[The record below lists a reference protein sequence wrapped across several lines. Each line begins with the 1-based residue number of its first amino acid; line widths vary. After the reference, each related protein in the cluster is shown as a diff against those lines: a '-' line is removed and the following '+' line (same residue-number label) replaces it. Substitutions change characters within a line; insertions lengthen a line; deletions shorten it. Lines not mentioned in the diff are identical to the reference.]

1 VNVDTLL
8 ATMPGLSRKD
18 AERYLPLMEA
28 AMREYGVTNEMRGRM
43 WLAQVGH
50 ESGSLRYFEE
60 IADGSA
66 YEGRKDLGNTQP
78 GDGKK
83 YKGRG
88 PIQVTGRDNYTRA
101 GSALKLP
108 LVDQPTVAADPP
120 HAFRVS
126 AWWWKE
132 HGLNE
137 ISDTG
142 DVTAATKRIN
152 GGTNGLSDRQSRYE
166 LARKQGSKVIV
177 SGGSGAAP
185 PSTAPPASSGT
196 AAPPWPGRVFKQ
208 PPTMQG
214 SDVREWQTQMRK
226 RGWAIDA
233 DGYYGPGSEK
243 VCRQFQADKNLG
255 VDGQVGPQTW
265 AAAWTAPVT

>member
-8 ATMPGLSRKD
+8 ATMPGLSRGD
-18 AERYLPLMEA
+18 ADRYLPLMEA
-28 AMREYGVTNEMRGRM
+28 AMREYGATSEMRARM

-88 PIQVTGRDNYTRA
+88 PIQVTGRYNYTEAA
-101 GSALKLP
+101 GALGLP
-108 LVDQPTVAADPP
+108 LVDRPEMAADPP
-120 HAFRVS
+120 HAFRIS
-126 AWWWKE
+126 AWWWKA

-142 DVTAATKRIN
+142 DVVAATKRIN

-166 LARKQGSKVIV
+166 LARRQGAKVAV
-177 SGGSGAAP
+177 SGGPSAPKP
-185 PSTAPPASSGT
+185 PSGSV
-196 AAPPWPGRVFKQ
+196 PPWPGRVLRQ

-214 SDVREWQTQMRK
+214 EDVRTWQQQMRA
-226 RGWAIDA
+226 RGWQLDA
-233 DGYYGPGSEK
+233 DGYYGPGSER
-243 VCRQFQADKNLG
+243 VCRQFQAEKALDA
-255 VDGQVGPQTW
+255 DGQVGPATW
-265 AAAWTAPVT
+265 AAAWTAPTT

>member
-28 AMREYGVTNEMRGRM
+28 AMRENDVTNEMRARM

-50 ESGSLRYFEE
+50 ESGSLVYFEE
-60 IADGSA
+60 LASGAA
-66 YEGRKDLGNTQP
+66 YEGRADLGNTQP

-88 PIQVTGRDNYTRA
+88 PIQVTGRSNYTNA
-101 GSALKLP
+101 GNGLRLP
-108 LVDQPTVAADPP
+108 LVDKPEMAADPT

-126 AWWWKE
+126 GWWWKAN
-132 HGLNE
+132 GLNP

-142 DVTAATKRIN
+142 DVVAATKRIN

-177 SGGSGAAP
+177 TGGSGAAP
-185 PSTAPPASSGT
+185 PSSAVPPASTGTAPPLHVDYFGKSHNSAV
-196 AAPPWPGRVFKQ
+196 P
-208 PPTMQG
+208 
-214 SDVREWQTQMRK
+214 DVRVWQQRMK
-226 RGWAIDA
+226 DRGWTI
-233 DGYYGPGSEK
+233 
-243 VCRQFQADKNLG
+243 G
-255 VDGQVGPQTW
+255 VDGQFGPQSDDVCRKFQKQVGVTADGLVGPTTW
-265 AAAWTAPVT
+265 NKSWTAPVT

>member
-1 VNVDTLL
+1 
-8 ATMPGLSRKD
+8 
-18 AERYLPLMEA
+18 
-28 AMREYGVTNEMRGRM
+28 MRSRM
-43 WLAQVGH
+43 WLAQCGH

-101 GSALKLP
+101 GSGLSLP
-108 LVDQPTVAADPP
+108 LVDQPPIAADPP

-126 AWWWKE
+126 AWWWYT

-166 LARKQGSKVIV
+166 LARKQGSKVV
-177 SGGSGAAP
+177 VTGGPVDVPKP
-185 PSTAPPASSGT
+185 PPAGTAPPF
-196 AAPPWPGRVFKQ
+196 PGRVLKQ

-214 SDVREWQTQMRK
+214 SDVRQWQEQMRT
-226 RGWAIDA
+226 RGWTIDV
-233 DGYYGPGSEK
+233 DGYYGSGSER
-243 VCRQFQADKNLG
+243 VCRGFQSDKGLG

-265 AAAWTAPVT
+265 AASWTAPVT

>member
-28 AMREYGVTNEMRGRM
+28 AMRENDVTNEMRARM

-50 ESGSLRYFEE
+50 ESGSLVYFEE
-60 IADGSA
+60 LASGAA
-66 YEGRKDLGNTQP
+66 YEGRTDLGNTQP

-88 PIQVTGRDNYTRA
+88 PIQVTGRSNYTNA
-101 GSALKLP
+101 GNGLRLP
-108 LVDQPTVAADPP
+108 LVDKPEMAADPT

-126 AWWWKE
+126 GWWWKAN
-132 HGLNE
+132 GLNP

-142 DVTAATKRIN
+142 DVVAATKRIN

-177 SGGSGAAP
+177 SGGSTAPAP
-185 PSTAPPASSGT
+185 PPSASAGT
-196 AAPPWPGRVFKQ
+196 APPWPGRVFKQ

-214 SDVREWQTQMRK
+214 SDVKTWQGQMRT

-243 VCRQFQADKNLG
+243 VCRQFQADKHLG

-265 AAAWTAPVT
+265 AAAWAAPVT

>member
-1 VNVDTLL
+1 MNVDTLL

-88 PIQVTGRDNYTRA
+88 PIQVTGRSNYTDA
-101 GSALKLP
+101 GGALKLP
-108 LVDQPTVAADPP
+108 LVDQPKMAADPP

-126 AWWWKE
+126 AWWWKA

-185 PSTAPPASSGT
+185 PSSAAPPAGT
-196 AAPPWPGRVFKQ
+196 APALHVDYFGKSHNAGVA
-208 PPTMQG
+208 
-214 SDVREWQTQMRK
+214 DVRVWQQRMK
-226 RGWAIDA
+226 DRGWSI
-233 DGYYGPGSEK
+233 
-243 VCRQFQADKNLG
+243 G
-255 VDGQVGPQTW
+255 VDGQFGPQSDDVCRKFQKQVGVSADGLVGPTTW
-265 AAAWTAPVT
+265 NKSWTAPIT